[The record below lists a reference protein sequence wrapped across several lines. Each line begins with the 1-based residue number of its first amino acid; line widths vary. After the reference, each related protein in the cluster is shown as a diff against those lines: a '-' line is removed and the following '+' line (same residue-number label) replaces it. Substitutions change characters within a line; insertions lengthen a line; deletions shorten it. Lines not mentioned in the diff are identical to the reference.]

1 MGDGAAR
8 DYDGANGIQT
18 VGEELAGLAG
28 QNVTLQVKAGTWD
41 VYLIAGKDYRNGDG
55 SFSTAG

>member
-1 MGDGAAR
+1 MDGSR
-8 DYDGANGIQT
+8 RSHLNQRG
-18 VGEELAGLAG
+18 GLAG

-41 VYLIAGKDYRNGDG
+41 VYLIAGKDYRNADG